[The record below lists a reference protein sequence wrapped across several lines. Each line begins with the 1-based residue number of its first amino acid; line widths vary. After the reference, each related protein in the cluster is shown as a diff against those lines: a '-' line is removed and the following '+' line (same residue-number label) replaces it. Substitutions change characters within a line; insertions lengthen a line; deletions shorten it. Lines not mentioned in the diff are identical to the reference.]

1 MWVENCDWN
10 FLKLGETVRK
20 CSCLQ
25 QTRWCE
31 KGAYS
36 LMSSLIMILSKEAD
50 ETENRY
56 FETFNVI

>member
-56 FETFNVI
+56 F